1 MVAIRLRDLKFG
13 LEIDEKMLNGSVY
26 FYLSKTSIY

>member
-1 MVAIRLRDLKFG
+1 MVAIRLDLKFG
-13 LEIDEKMLNGSVY
+13 LERDEKMLNNSVY